1 MLHELKPVSG
11 SRTKRKRIGR
21 GIGSG
26 FGKTAGKGHKGQR
39 ARSGNQPRPGFEGGQ
54 IPFFQRI
61 PKRGFNSPNR
71 VENAVVNVE
80 DLNVF
85 KEGTTVTPHLLVEQG
100 LIRNVNQTIKILGNG
115 TLEQKLVVQAH
126 KFSKSAQS
134 LIEQVGGTVEVI

>member
-54 IPFFQRI
+54 IPFFQRL

-85 KEGTTVTPHLLVEQG
+85 TEGTTVTPHLLVEQG
-100 LIRNVNQTIKILGNG
+100 LIRNTNQTIKILGNG

>member
-100 LIRNVNQTIKILGNG
+100 LIRNTNQTIKILGNG

-126 KFSKSAQS
+126 KFSKSAQN